1 MKFVI
6 YISINGGVLINVLG
20 KQTEDVKIY
29 FVIYLEK
36 IKKQSRT
43 KVFFGVT
50 KSCAQV
56 FFKTNVCLTPLSAI
70 FQLYLVGQCYW

>member
-36 IKKQSRT
+36 IK
-43 KVFFGVT
+43 T
-50 KSCAQV
+50 KSYGS
-56 FFKTNVCLTPLSAI
+56 FFL
-70 FQLYLVGQCYW
+70 G